1 MAGTIEAGGN
11 FRRPRCRVLVSGS
24 VVDGCHSIELST
36 SNLGEAGS
44 FFIQLAN
51 RTDQAGPGPSWFD
64 GDTIDVSIQLGFLP
78 VGMPENAL
86 SWQEMM
92 SGRVDRL
99 SLDPARGTMTL
110 EGRDYAARL
119 LDLPVTESFLNCTS
133 SEVARQL
140 ADRCGLSASIDQT
153 SSMVGQYYQIE
164 HARTALSRF
173 SRFGTAWD
181 LLSSL
186 AQLEQCDLWV
196 QGSTLYFQ
204 PVSQAD
210 GVVRN
215 IDFRPAD
222 QNNASPSLN
231 VSRLSVRRSLAL
243 AGGVPVSV
251 SSWNSRQ
258 RKRVVAQ
265 SANASATATA
275 PINVVRPNLL
285 PDTAQ
290 MLADGFYS
298 QTSGHERTLSATM
311 PGDLV
316 LSPRDALLVTGIGA
330 SWDGNYRVDS
340 VNREM
345 SLSGGFVQHFTAKAV
360 PA

>member
-1 MAGTIEAGGN
+1 MTADTMES
-11 FRRPRCRVLVSGS
+11 FRRPRCRLLVSGN
-24 VVDGCHSIELST
+24 VIDGCHSVELST
-36 SNLGEAGS
+36 SNFGQAGS
-44 FFIQLAN
+44 FFIQLAS
-51 RTDQAGPGPSWFD
+51 RAWQTSSGSSWTD

-78 VGMPENAL
+78 VDMPEGAL

-99 SLDPARGTMTL
+99 VLDPVGGMMTL

-133 SEVARQL
+133 SEVAQQL
-140 ADRCGLSASIDQT
+140 AARCGLSASIDQT
-153 SSMVGQYYQIE
+153 AAMVGQYYQIE
-164 HARTALSRF
+164 HARTSLSRF

-181 LLSSL
+181 LLCNL
-186 AQLEQCDLWV
+186 AQLEQCELWV
-196 QGSTLYFQ
+196 QGTTLHFH
-204 PVSQAD
+204 SSSSA
-210 GVVRN
+210 GSSLRH
-215 IDFRPAD
+215 IDFRPGNQD
-222 QNNASPSLN
+222 NASPSLN
-231 VSRLSVRRSLAL
+231 VSRLSVQRSLAL
-243 AGGVPVSV
+243 AGGVPISV

-258 RKRVVAQ
+258 RKRVIARSGNT
-265 SANASATATA
+265 SANVAAVN
-275 PINVVRPNLL
+275 IVRPNLL

-290 MLADGFYS
+290 TLADGVYG

-316 LSPRDALLVTGIGA
+316 LSPRDALLVTGIGT

-340 VNREM
+340 VDREM
-345 SLSGGFVQHFTAKAV
+345 TLSSGFTQRFTAKAV